1 MKEGK
6 IVKENKISRRH
17 FLRAAGLTVAG
28 GALAACVPAAQP
40 AAAPAAPAPAK
51 EAPKQDAAA
60 AAPTAAPTA
69 APAAAAAGGT
79 VVYWFGWAQ
88 LEPAIKTI
96 MALPEFKEALGDNKF
111 EYKAGVNNAA
121 VLTAVAGGTPPDGA
135 SNIDYVNFMAKGQ
148 FQDLGPRIAGSAV
161 IKKADFIDSSWK
173 NGAWKGVQYG
183 VPAIEHFLNY
193 GLNYNADLVK
203 EVGLDPSKPP
213 VTWSDTL
220 EWHKK
225 LTKFDAAG
233 NLKQMGLDPYDA
245 MAGETDFQGI
255 SIGFTPFDEA
265 TNKHDFNNPGM
276 AESFKVGA
284 EFVKVVGPDKLTAL
298 HQVAGQ
304 GGWGESY
311 NAKVQAMIIE
321 GYWHPGETA
330 VQKPEVSKVNTTS
343 WAPVSD
349 ARAGKKV
356 QGIGGHF
363 LPIFT
368 GAKNP
373 DGMWKFTEF
382 MIGDKPCDII
392 FKEVGWLPSRPGYL
406 AKVNADAFP
415 GLKFYIDAA
424 TTATDWLPNFRRS
437 PIHGFIQTQ
446 YQELRDLVNR
456 DKMKPEDAAAELQ
469 KRVETEWK
477 NQGLS

>member
-1 MKEGK
+1 MKSK
-6 IVKENKISRRH
+6 KISRRSL
-17 FLRAAGLTVAG
+17 LRASLMGGAGA
-28 GALAACVPAAQP
+28 ALAACVPAPAAP
-40 AAAPAAPAPAK
+40 AAAPAAPAAAEPAK
-51 EAPKQDAAA
+51 PAES
-60 AAPTAAPTA
+60 AAPTA

-79 VVYWFGWAQ
+79 VVYWFAWSN
-88 LEPAIKTI
+88 LEPAMKTI
-96 MALPEFKEALGDNKF
+96 SQMPELKEALGGATF
-111 EYKAGVNNAA
+111 EWKSGVNNDA

-135 SNIDYVNFMAKGQ
+135 SNINYVNFMAKGQ
-148 FQDLGPRIAGSAV
+148 FQDLGPRIDGSGV
-161 IKKADFIDSSWK
+161 IKKDDFIDASWK

-183 VPAIEHFLNY
+183 VPGIEHFLNY
-193 GLNYNADLVK
+193 GLNFNSQQVQEA
-203 EVGLDPSKPP
+203 GLDPAKPP
-213 VTWSDTL
+213 VTWSETL

-233 NLKQMGLDPYDA
+233 NVQVVGLDPYDA

-255 SIGFTPFDEA
+255 SFGFTPYDEN
-265 TNKHDFNNPGM
+265 TNKHDFNNAAM
-276 AESFKVGA
+276 IESLKVGA
-284 EFVKVVGPDKLTAL
+284 EFYKVVGPDKMVAMR
-298 HQVAGQ
+298 QVEGQ
-304 GGWGESY
+304 GGWGGSF
-311 NAKVQAMIIE
+311 NAGVQSMLIE

-330 VQKPEVSKVNTTS
+330 VQKPEVAKVNVAA

-373 DGMWKFTEF
+373 DGMWKFIEF
-382 MIGDKPCDII
+382 MIGDKPCDIL
-392 FKEVGWLPSRPGYL
+392 FKEVGWLPSRKSYL
-406 AKVNADAFP
+406 GTVKADAYP

-437 PIHGFIQTQ
+437 PIHGFIQSQ
-446 YQELRDLVNR
+446 YQELREAVYR
-456 DKMKPEDAAAELQ
+456 DKTTADEAAAELQ
-469 KRVETEWK
+469 KRVDTEWK